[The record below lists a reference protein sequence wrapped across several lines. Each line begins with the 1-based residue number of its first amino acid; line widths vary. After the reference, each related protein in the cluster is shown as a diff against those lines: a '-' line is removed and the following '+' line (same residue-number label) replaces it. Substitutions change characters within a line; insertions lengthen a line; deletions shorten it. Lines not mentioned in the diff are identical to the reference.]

1 MTGCVVSEKSL
12 RICIDKA
19 MEKGMGNTQR
29 IHTEAEKKEPHG
41 GQNLKIF
48 TCCIT
53 GACTPPGCIC
63 GITCCCRT
71 TDC

>member
-1 MTGCVVSEKSL
+1 MTGCIALENSL
-12 RICIDKA
+12 RICIDK
-19 MEKGMGNTQR
+19 GMGKGKRTTQR
-29 IHTEAEKKEPHG
+29 IHTEEEKKNP
-41 GQNLKIF
+41 IMIITYYSI

-63 GITCCCRT
+63 GITCCWRT